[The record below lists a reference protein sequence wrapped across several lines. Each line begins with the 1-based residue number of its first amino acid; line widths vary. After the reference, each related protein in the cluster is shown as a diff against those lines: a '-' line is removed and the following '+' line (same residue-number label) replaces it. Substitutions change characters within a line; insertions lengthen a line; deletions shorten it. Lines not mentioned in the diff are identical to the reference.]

1 MEAVIEKIRKAKSV
15 AVLTHIGEDPDALGS
30 AFAFCAVL
38 KKMGKTAVCYVS
50 EKPPAR
56 YTFIGGEYSL
66 YDKEKIYDH
75 DLCVCLDCGDI
86 DRTGSRVKLFNETGN
101 TVNIDHH
108 RTNPMFADA
117 NYVEGGASATG
128 EILFKLFKEMD
139 VELDDEIARFLYIAI
154 CSDTGCFKYSSVTP
168 DTMRVAADLLGYDF
182 DAAEIARLLFDTD
195 SLNVTKFKA
204 ELMSKIESYAG
215 GKVTVVRVPDDM
227 YERYGLTLAEAPN
240 SVEIARRI
248 ANTEIAV
255 GLKNRN
261 GEADVSFRSNGR
273 ADVSAIAMQ
282 FGGGGHRAAAG
293 CTVKGKTFDEAAPD
307 IIAACE
313 KVIYD
318 GF

>member
-1 MEAVIEKIRKAKSV
+1 MEAVTQKIKKAKSV
-15 AVLTHIGEDPDALGS
+15 AILTHIGEDPDALGS

-38 KKMGKTAVCYVS
+38 RKMDKTAVCYVS
-50 EKPPAR
+50 EQPPKR
-56 YTFIGGEYSL
+56 YMFIGGDWAI
-66 YDKEKIYDH
+66 YDKEKTYDH

-86 DRTGSRVKLFNETGN
+86 GRLGSRVNLFNEIGN
-101 TVNIDHH
+101 TANIDHH
-108 RTNPMFADA
+108 QTNTMFADA

-128 EILFKLFKEMD
+128 EILFKLFKAMD
-139 VELDDEIARFLYIAI
+139 IEIDDEIARFLYIAI

-168 DTMRVAADLLGYDF
+168 DTMRVAAELLGYNF

-195 SLNVTKFKA
+195 TLNVTKFKA
-204 ELMSKIESYAG
+204 ELMSKIESYADG
-215 GKVTVVRVPDDM
+215 RVTVVRVADDM
-227 YERYGLTLAEAPN
+227 YERYGLTITEAPN
-240 SVEIARRI
+240 SVEIARKI
-248 ANTEIAV
+248 ENTEIAV
-255 GLKNRN
+255 GFKNRN

-313 KVIYD
+313 KAVAD
-318 GF
+318 L